1 MKKLLIACV
10 TLALVSMPLTVQAK
24 GRQPCSGKKAV
35 CRIVRGISLYAKTAV
50 LSYYFFRNKQT

>member
-24 GRQPCSGKKAV
+24 GRQPCSGKKGGVSHCAGDKFVLVYQNVFVAV
-35 CRIVRGISLYAKTAV
+35 
-50 LSYYFFRNKQT
+50 N

>member
-24 GRQPCSGKKAV
+24 GRQPCSGKKGGVSHCAGDKFV
-35 CRIVRGISLYAKTAV
+35 CQDGSISKSKRICGH
-50 LSYYFFRNKQT
+50 